1 MGEFRIFLEEPTGHY
16 QVASD
21 PLGIVLRERAQFI
34 AGDFVEVLRLD
45 IVRKIGIVVAR
56 AHGLEG
62 TALALLLRKLRL
74 FARSTAATTD
84 ALPPTATTLAVSATP
99 PIIRPRARST
109 VTTARAERR
118 TRLPIAARAGIAVTL
133 RTRFPTTTVRGPSI
147 RITTRA

>member
-1 MGEFRIFLEEPTGHY
+1 M
-16 QVASD
+16 
-21 PLGIVLRERAQFI
+21 
-34 AGDFVEVLRLD
+34 
-45 IVRKIGIVVAR
+45 AR